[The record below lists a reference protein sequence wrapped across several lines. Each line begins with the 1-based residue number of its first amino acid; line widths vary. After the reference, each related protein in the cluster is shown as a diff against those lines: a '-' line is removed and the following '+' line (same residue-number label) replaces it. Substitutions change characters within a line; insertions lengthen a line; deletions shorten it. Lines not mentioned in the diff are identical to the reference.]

1 MRSKPHAPR
10 EARLAA
16 ALKENL
22 RRRKAQTKAKAK
34 PETLRARTLGSAP
47 QEGPEEAL
55 SERPK
60 AAPK

>member
-22 RRRKAQTKAKAK
+22 KRRKAQAKAKAK
-34 PETLRARTLGSAP
+34 PETIKTRMLGSASHAGL
-47 QEGPEEAL
+47 EDAL
-55 SERPK
+55 SGCPK